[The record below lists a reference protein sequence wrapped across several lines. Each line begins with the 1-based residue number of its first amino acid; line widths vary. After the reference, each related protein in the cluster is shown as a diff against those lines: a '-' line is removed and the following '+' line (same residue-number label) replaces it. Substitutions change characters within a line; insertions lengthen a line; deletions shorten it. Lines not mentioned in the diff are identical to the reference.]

1 MEKPKITHILAGT
14 ATISLPILVLLI
26 FLVGIEELAFSSA
39 IIAGFIGIITCIIII
54 TLQTLRIKKIQ
65 NFVEKDLVL
74 KELEIKQTA
83 FDAGSGPIGEL
94 ISATLRVERKWI
106 NERKTLKAGLLSA
119 ANLFDAL
126 PDPLVT
132 LDHQARLV
140 YANAAARTLLAENK
154 PDIDLRGNDI
164 SSILRQPLV
173 LEAVQDVLDGA
184 KTRYIEFK
192 FAEKIELTFEARIEA
207 ISAAD
212 KEENDAVILL
222 LLRDVTS
229 QKLNEE
235 SRADFVANVSHEL
248 RTPLTSLIGFI
259 ETLRES
265 AKNDPNA
272 RERFLSLMATQSD
285 RMARL
290 VNDLLSLSRIEMNVH
305 DNPAKSVDLRKV
317 IETVID
323 MLAPQAK
330 QRSITIEADLRNITS
345 PIIGDSDELLQLF
358 QNLIEN
364 SIKYANK
371 KSIVRIT
378 SNCNIKA
385 CSISVIDESNGIPRE
400 HITRLTERFYR
411 IDTARSR
418 ELGGTGLGLAIVKH
432 IVNRH
437 RGKLKIESVEGQG
450 STFSVSLPISEE
462 TNL

>member
-1 MEKPKITHILAGT
+1 MEKPKFIHILAGT
-14 ATISLPILVLLI
+14 ATISLPVLVLLL
-26 FLVGIEELAFSSA
+26 FLVGIEGLDISSA
-39 IIAGFIGIITCIIII
+39 IVAGFIGIIICIIIA
-54 TLQTLRIKKIQ
+54 TLRTLRIKKIQ
-65 NFVEKDLVL
+65 NFVEKTSEL
-74 KELEIKQTA
+74 KEIDIRNTTFQ
-83 FDAGSGPIGEL
+83 AGNGSIGEL
-94 ISATLRVERKWI
+94 ISAILKVDRKWKH
-106 NERKTLKAGLLSA
+106 ERKTLNEGLVSA
-119 ANLFDAL
+119 AKLFDAL

-132 LDHQARLV
+132 LDQQARLV
-140 YANAAARTLLAENK
+140 YANAAARTLLAENR
-154 PDIDLRGNDI
+154 PEMDLRGNDL
-164 SSILRQPLV
+164 SSVLRQPLV
-173 LEAVQDVLDGA
+173 LEAVQDVLEGA
-184 KTRYIEFK
+184 KTRDIEFN
-192 FAEKIELTFEARIEA
+192 FAEKIEQSYEARIES
-207 ISAAD
+207 ISTSEKD
-212 KEENDAVILL
+212 ENDAVILL

-229 QKLNEE
+229 QKQNEE

-290 VNDLLSLSRIEMNVH
+290 VNDLLSLSRIEMNAH
-305 DNPAKSVDLRKV
+305 DNPAKSVDLREV

-323 MLAPQAK
+323 MLAPQAE
-330 QRSITIEADLRNITS
+330 QRKIIIKTDLRNITS
-345 PIIGDSDELLQLF
+345 PIIGDPDELLQLF

-371 KSIVRIT
+371 NSIVRIT

-385 CSISVIDESNGIPRE
+385 CTISVIDESNGIPRE

>member
-1 MEKPKITHILAGT
+1 M
-14 ATISLPILVLLI
+14 
-26 FLVGIEELAFSSA
+26 
-39 IIAGFIGIITCIIII
+39 
-54 TLQTLRIKKIQ
+54 
-65 NFVEKDLVL
+65 VL
-74 KELEIKQTA
+74 KELEIRQTA

-305 DNPAKSVDLRKV
+305 DNPCL
-317 IETVID
+317 
-323 MLAPQAK
+323 LY
-330 QRSITIEADLRNITS
+330 TS
-345 PIIGDSDELLQLF
+345 PSPRDGLL
-358 QNLIEN
+358 
-364 SIKYANK
+364 
-371 KSIVRIT
+371 
-378 SNCNIKA
+378 
-385 CSISVIDESNGIPRE
+385 
-400 HITRLTERFYR
+400 
-411 IDTARSR
+411 SR
-418 ELGGTGLGLAIVKH
+418 MPSSA
-432 IVNRH
+432 
-437 RGKLKIESVEGQG
+437 
-450 STFSVSLPISEE
+450 
-462 TNL
+462 